1 MPRGRRRAIDP
12 KVLEAALV
20 GLELRRDRIDKQ
32 LAEVRRLIAGRGPR
46 KAAKAPTAPVQ
57 KRPRFSAAALKRI
70 AAAQKKRWAEWR
82 KKRGKAGAKAKK

>member
-1 MPRGRRRAIDP
+1 MPRERRRAIDP

-20 GLELRRDRIDKQ
+20 GLEVRRERIDQQ

-46 KAAKAPTAPVQ
+46 KVAKAPAAPVR
-57 KRPRFSAAALKRI
+57 KRGGFSAAALKRI

-82 KKRGKAGAKAKK
+82 KRKKAEAKAGK